1 MKKIRFEKIK
11 LLNFCGI
18 RDIEINFGEDLT
30 IISGK
35 NGLGKSTIAN
45 ALTYVLFGTDLKGNA
60 LDIKT
65 LDRNHNIIPE
75 IEHSVELSLR
85 CIEPDDI
92 PGEHDDFVF
101 KRTLT
106 DKWTVN
112 KCTNTYK
119 YFINDEVCTASEFKK
134 CVDSICP
141 EVTFR
146 LCSSATDFV
155 SRPWAEQRK
164 FLQQLVPEITTDAI
178 TGGDSKYDFVL
189 EALKKQDIETIVHHI
204 KYKRTEIQKQLDEIP
219 VRLQELNNT
228 LPEAEDWEAL
238 QSQYDEK
245 VRQKDETLTKITS
258 IKTGG
263 AAQVRNEGIRKQLEF
278 QQNRMLQMERGAR
291 KQSGEEEVKHG
302 SDLITA
308 KTAVNKA
315 KSMVDELQAKMDGF
329 TDTELH
335 IKEQLEE
342 LDHKNKLG
350 AKQYDEATAERW
362 KWDENESFCP
372 HCGQAYPPEKI
383 LQIKRS
389 SEDHFN
395 EHKAQRLKELVSW
408 AGDIKKQRTKCEK
421 LLEQLNEDRTST
433 TNQLTEAHKAHKEAE
448 SHLAEVEKEQPKS
461 AAEILAANAN
471 YKQATDEVARLE
483 AELNKPVTEDEEQQK
498 MLAELEEESK
508 SLTADIYDLHAR
520 LSKKE
525 TFDKVTARIEE
536 VQKNKET
543 YQNQL
548 DELDEKLDIA
558 ADYYQLS
565 CSLLE
570 DEVNKHFRF
579 VQWSLFKTNLD
590 GDKKPFCECYHDGVP
605 YSRLNGAAKV
615 NAGIDIAYTIAQFYD
630 VSVPMILDECESNL
644 HPIAKDGYQQ
654 IRLYVSHDDKLKI
667 ETPAKAVYGG

>member
-1 MKKIRFEKIK
+1 MKKILFEKIK

-18 RDIEINFGEDLT
+18 RELEINFGEDLT

-65 LDRNHNIIPE
+65 FDRDHNIIPE

-92 PGEHDDFVF
+92 PGEHDDFTF

-106 DKWTVN
+106 DSWKGD

-164 FLQQLVPEITTDAI
+164 FLQMLVPEITADAI
-178 TGGDSKYDFVL
+178 TEGDAKYDFVL
-189 EALKKQDIETIVHHI
+189 EALKKQDIETLVHHI
-204 KYKRTEIQKQLDEIP
+204 KYKRSEIQKQLDEVPI
-219 VRLQELNNT
+219 RLQELNKT

-238 QSQYDEK
+238 ASSLAEAKKQLDE
-245 VRQKDETLTKITS
+245 VDAQVTT

-263 AAQVRNEGIRKQLEF
+263 ADLVRNNAIREKLNFQLKRIE
-278 QQNRMLQMERGAR
+278 QMERGAR

-308 KTAVNKA
+308 RTAQSKA
-315 KSMVDELQAKMDGF
+315 QAMVDELQAKMDGF

-335 IKEQLEE
+335 IKQQLEDLE
-342 LDHKNKLG
+342 RQKKDG
-350 AKQYDEATAERW
+350 AKLYDEASAEQW
-362 KWDENESFCP
+362 EWNDEDSFCP
-372 HCGQAYPPEKI
+372 HCGQPLQPEKV
-383 LQIKRS
+383 LKMKRD
-389 SEDHFN
+389 SEDRFN
-395 EHKAQRLKELVSW
+395 ERKAKRLKNLVAL
-408 AGDIKKQRTKCEK
+408 AGNIKSDITKHQA
-421 LLEQLNEDRTST
+421 LLEQLNEDRTTT
-433 TNQLTEAHKAHKEAE
+433 TNQLIEAHKALKEAE
-448 SHLAEVEKEQPKS
+448 KHLAEVEAENPPS
-461 AAEILAANAN
+461 SSEILAANDN
-471 YKQATDEVARLE
+471 YKQANEEARRLQE
-483 AELNKPVTEDEEQQK
+483 ELSKPVAEDEEQQK
-498 MLAELEEESK
+498 MLAELKEK
-508 SLTADIYDLHAR
+508 SQTLNEKCSSLQLRYLN
-520 LSKKE
+520 KE
-525 TFDKVTARIEE
+525 QYDKVTSLIEE
-536 VQKNKET
+536 CKKNKET

-558 ADYYQLS
+558 TDYYQHS

-570 DEVNKHFRF
+570 EEVNKHFRF

-654 IRLYVSHDDKLKI
+654 IRLYVSRDEKLKI
-667 ETPAKAVYGG
+667 ETPAKAVME

>member
-1 MKKIRFEKIK
+1 MKKILFEKIK

-18 RDIEINFGEDLT
+18 RDLEINFGEDLT

-65 LDRNHNIIPE
+65 FDKERNIIPE
-75 IEHSVELSLR
+75 IEHSVELTLR

-92 PGEHDDFVF
+92 QGEHDDFVF
-101 KRTLT
+101 KRTLS
-106 DKWTVN
+106 DKWTGN

-119 YFINDEVCTASEFKK
+119 YFINDEVCTAGDFKK

-164 FLQQLVPEITTDAI
+164 FLQMLVPEITTDAI
-178 TGGDSKYDFVL
+178 TQGDAKYDFVV
-189 EALKKQDIETIVHHI
+189 EALKKQDIETILHHI

-219 VRLQELNNT
+219 IRLQELNNT
-228 LPEAEDWEAL
+228 LPEAEDWVLLSTYLAVNKASL
-238 QSQYDEK
+238 SDIS
-245 VRQKDETLTKITS
+245 DKIS
-258 IKTGG
+258 NIKTGG

-278 QQNRMLQMERGAR
+278 QRNRIDQMEKGAR
-291 KQSGEEEVKHG
+291 IQSGEQEVKHG
-302 SDLITA
+302 SALITA
-308 KTAVNKA
+308 RTA
-315 KSMVDELQAKMDGF
+315 KSKAQAMVDELQAKMDGY

-335 IKEQLEE
+335 IKQQLEDLE
-342 LDHKNKLG
+342 RQKKDG
-350 AKQYDEATAERW
+350 AKLYDEASAEQW
-362 KWDENESFCP
+362 EWNDEDSFCP
-372 HCGQAYPPEKI
+372 HCGQPLPPKKV
-383 LQIKRS
+383 LKMKRD
-389 SEDHFN
+389 SEDRFN
-395 EHKAQRLKELVSW
+395 ERKAKRLKNLVTL
-408 AGDIKKQRTKCEK
+408 AGNIKSDITKHQE
-421 LLEQLNEDRTST
+421 LLEQLNEDRTTT
-433 TNQLTEAHKAHKEAE
+433 TNQLTEAHKSLKEAE
-448 SHLAEVEKEQPKS
+448 AHYVEVEKEEPKS
-461 AAEILAANAN
+461 YTEILAANEN
-471 YKQATDEVARLE
+471 YKQACDEVKRLE
-483 AELNKPVTEDEEQQK
+483 KELNTPVAEDEEQQK
-498 MLAELEEESK
+498 MLSDLEQQSK
-508 SLTADIYDLHAR
+508 SLSEKLDNLNSR
-520 LSKKE
+520 LAKKE
-525 TFDKVTARIEE
+525 QYDKVTSRIEE
-536 VQKNKET
+536 CKKNKET

-558 ADYYQLS
+558 TDYYQHS

-615 NAGIDIAYTIAQFYD
+615 NAGIDIAYTIAKFYD

-667 ETPAKAVYGG
+667 ETPAKAVME

>member
-1 MKKIRFEKIK
+1 MKKILFEKIK

-18 RDIEINFGEDLT
+18 RELEINFGEDLT

-65 LDRNHNIIPE
+65 FDRDHNIIPE

-92 PGEHDDFVF
+92 PGEHDDFTF

-106 DKWTVN
+106 DSWKGD

-164 FLQQLVPEITTDAI
+164 FLQMLVPEITADAI
-178 TGGDSKYDFVL
+178 TEGDAKYDFVL
-189 EALKKQDIETIVHHI
+189 EALKKQDIETLVHHI
-204 KYKRTEIQKQLDEIP
+204 KYKRSEIQKQLDEVPI
-219 VRLQELNNT
+219 RLQELNKT

-238 QSQYDEK
+238 ASSLAEAKKQLDE
-245 VRQKDETLTKITS
+245 VDAQVTT

-263 AAQVRNEGIRKQLEF
+263 ADLVRNNAIREKLNFQLKRIE
-278 QQNRMLQMERGAR
+278 QMERGAR

-308 KTAVNKA
+308 RTAQSKA
-315 KSMVDELQAKMDGF
+315 QAMVDELQAKMDGF

-335 IKEQLEE
+335 IKQQLEDLE
-342 LDHKNKLG
+342 RQKKDG
-350 AKQYDEATAERW
+350 AKLYDEASTEQW
-362 KWDENESFCP
+362 EWNDEDSFCP
-372 HCGQAYPPEKI
+372 HCGQPLPPEKV
-383 LQIKRS
+383 LKMKRD
-389 SEDHFN
+389 SEDRFN
-395 EHKAQRLKELVSW
+395 ERKANRLKNLVAL
-408 AGDIKKQRTKCEK
+408 AGNIKSDITKHQA
-421 LLEQLNEDRTST
+421 LLEQLNEDRTTT
-433 TNQLTEAHKAHKEAE
+433 TNQLAEAHKALKEAE
-448 SHLAEVEKEQPKS
+448 KHLAEVEAENPPS
-461 AAEILAANAN
+461 SSEILAANDN
-471 YKQATDEVARLE
+471 YKQANEEARRLKE
-483 AELNKPVTEDEEQQK
+483 ELCKPVAEDEEQQK
-498 MLAELEEESK
+498 MLAELKEK
-508 SLTADIYDLHAR
+508 SQSLNEKCSSLQLRYLN
-520 LSKKE
+520 KE
-525 TFDKVTARIEE
+525 QYDKVTSLIEE
-536 VQKNKET
+536 CKNNKET

-558 ADYYQLS
+558 TDYYQHS

-570 DEVNKHFRF
+570 DEVNKHFEF
-579 VQWSLFKTNLD
+579 VRWSLFKTNLD

-654 IRLYVSHDDKLKI
+654 IRLYVSRDEMLKI
-667 ETPAKAVYGG
+667 ETPAKAVME